1 MELKTKMRALRR
13 EARKHADQP
22 NNNSYSEHNKVRK
35 HYLRQHKLEELRLK
49 QKEESLNNKKFREDP
64 DKFASNLLSPPKQ
77 GDPSFN
83 KVEANTFL

>member
-1 MELKTKMRALRR
+1 MLTNLITTLT
-13 EARKHADQP
+13 Q
-22 NNNSYSEHNKVRK
+22 NITKVRK
-35 HYLRQHKLEELRLK
+35 DYLRQRKLEELRLK

-83 KVEANTFL
+83 EVEANTFFCKHLLRY